1 MCREEGKPLIYT
13 LNHNLKRKMTL
24 KVLLQTF
31 RPTFLIL
38 SFVCVFLGF
47 STAFSTQE
55 PLNLLTVFLI
65 LIGAISAH
73 ISVNALNEYVDY
85 KSGLDFITTK
95 TAFSGGSGALPGQPK
110 MAGAA
115 LTSGLIALALTIGI
129 GIVFTLEYGTQILPI
144 GITGVLLIISYSPW
158 LNRSPFLC
166 LIAPGLGFGILMV
179 LGTHMLL
186 SSPLDPAP
194 WLISLIPFCLN
205 NNLLL
210 LNQYPDI
217 SADKSVG
224 RRTFP
229 IVYGTHKSTLT
240 YAFFMLVAYSLIVA
254 LIIEGVLP
262 KLSSIAL
269 APLMLSSYAFIGAY
283 KHGSKIGQHPKHLA
297 ANVAAAISTPLLLGI
312 SIIAA

>member
-1 MCREEGKPLIYT
+1 
-13 LNHNLKRKMTL
+13 MTL

-31 RPTFLIL
+31 RPTFLTL
-38 SFVCVFLGF
+38 SVVCVFLGF
-47 STAFSTQE
+47 STAFSSQE
-55 PLNLLTVFLI
+55 QLNLLTVLLI

-73 ISVNALNEYVDY
+73 ISVNTLNEYVDY

-110 MAGAA
+110 MAVAV

-129 GIVFTLEYGTQILPI
+129 GIFFIIKYGVHILPI
-144 GITGVLLIISYSPW
+144 GIAGVLLIISYSPW
-158 LNRSPFLC
+158 LNRSPLLC

-186 SSPLDPAP
+186 SSPLDPST
-194 WLISLIPFCLN
+194 WLISLIPFCLI

-217 SADKSVG
+217 NADKSVG

-229 IVYGTHKSTLT
+229 IVHGTHKSSLT
-240 YAFFMLVAYSLIVA
+240 YAFFVLIAYSLIVA

-262 KLSSIAL
+262 KLSGIAL
-269 APLMLSSYAFIGAY
+269 APLILSSYAFMGAY
-283 KHGSKIGQHPKHLA
+283 KHGSKIGLHPKHLA

-312 SIIAA
+312 SILSA

>member
-1 MCREEGKPLIYT
+1 
-13 LNHNLKRKMTL
+13 MTL

-85 KSGLDFITTK
+85 KNGLDFITTK
-95 TAFSGGSGALPGQPK
+95 TAFSGGSGALPSQPK

-129 GIVFTLEYGTQILPI
+129 GIVFTLEYGTQILTI
-144 GITGVLLIISYSPW
+144 GIAGVLLIISYSPW

-194 WLISLIPFCLN
+194 WLIALIPFCLI

-224 RRTFP
+224 RRTLP

-312 SIIAA
+312 SIVAA

>member
-1 MCREEGKPLIYT
+1 MPL
-13 LNHNLKRKMTL
+13 N
-24 KVLLQTF
+24 VLLQTF
-31 RPTFLIL
+31 RPSFLIL

-47 STAFSTQE
+47 STAFSTQA
-55 PLNLLTVFLI
+55 PINSLSVFLI

-73 ISVNALNEYVDY
+73 ISVNTLNEYADY

-95 TAFSGGSGALPGQPK
+95 TAFSGGSGALPGQPA
-110 MAGAA
+110 MASAVLA
-115 LTSGLIALALTIGI
+115 SGLIALALTIGI
-129 GIVFTLEYGTQILPI
+129 GIFFIYKYGTQILPI
-144 GITGVLLIISYSPW
+144 GIAGILLIVSYTPW

-166 LIAPGLGFGILMV
+166 LIAPGLGFGVLMV
-179 LGTHMLL
+179 AGTHILL
-186 SSPLDPAP
+186 SSSPTPLP

-217 SADKSVG
+217 TADNSVG

-229 IVYGTHKSTLT
+229 IVYGTRKSSLA
-240 YAFFMLVAYSLIVA
+240 YALFILVAYSVIVA
-254 LIIEGVLP
+254 LIIEDVLP
-262 KLSSIAL
+262 GLSIVAL
-269 APLMLSSYAFIGAY
+269 APLILSFYALMGAC

-312 SIIAA
+312 SIISA

>member
-1 MCREEGKPLIYT
+1 
-13 LNHNLKRKMTL
+13 MTL
-24 KVLLQTF
+24 KVPLQAF

-47 STAFSTQE
+47 STALSTQE
-55 PLNLLTVFLI
+55 PFKLLTVFLI

-73 ISVNALNEYVDY
+73 ISVNAPNEYVDY

-95 TAFSGGSGALPGQPK
+95 TAFSVGSGALPGQPK
-110 MAGAA
+110 MAGAT
-115 LTSGLIALALTIGI
+115 LISGLIALALTIGI
-129 GIVFTLEYGTQILPI
+129 GFVFILEYGAHILPI
-144 GITGVLLIISYSPW
+144 GIAGVLLIISYSPW

-179 LGTHMLL
+179 LGTHTLL
-186 SSPLDPAP
+186 SSPLDPRS
-194 WLISLIPFCLN
+194 WLIALIPFCLI

-229 IVYGTHKSTLT
+229 IVYDTHKSSLI

-254 LIIEGVLP
+254 LIVEGILP

-269 APLMLSSYAFIGAY
+269 VPLMLSSYALIGAY
-283 KHGSKIGQHPKHLA
+283 KHGSTIGQHPKRLA

-312 SIIAA
+312 SIVVT

>member
-1 MCREEGKPLIYT
+1 MP
-13 LNHNLKRKMTL
+13 L

-47 STAFSTQE
+47 STTFSTQE
-55 PLNLLTVFLI
+55 PLNLVTVFLI

-73 ISVNALNEYVDY
+73 ISVNTLNEYADY

-110 MAGAA
+110 MAGAT
-115 LTSGLIALALTIGI
+115 LISGLIALALTIGI
-129 GIVFTLEYGTQILPI
+129 GIVFILEYGTHILPI
-144 GITGVLLIISYSPW
+144 GIAGVLLIISYSPW
-158 LNRSPFLC
+158 LNHSPFLC

-179 LGTHMLL
+179 IGTHTLL
-186 SSPLDPAP
+186 SSPLEPLP
-194 WLISLIPFCLN
+194 WLISLIPFCLI

-217 SADKSVG
+217 NADKSVG

-229 IVYGTHKSTLT
+229 IVYGTHKSSLT
-240 YAFFMLVAYSLIVA
+240 YAFFMLVAYSLIAV
-254 LIIEGVLP
+254 LIIEEILP
-262 KLSSIAL
+262 KLSSVAL
-269 APLMLSSYAFIGAY
+269 APLILSSYAFMGGY

-312 SIIAA
+312 SIVSA

>member
-1 MCREEGKPLIYT
+1 MPL
-13 LNHNLKRKMTL
+13 N
-24 KVLLQTF
+24 VLLQTF
-31 RPTFLIL
+31 RPSFLIL

-47 STAFSTQE
+47 STAFSTQT
-55 PLNLLTVFLI
+55 PINFLIVALI

-73 ISVNALNEYVDY
+73 ISVNTLNEYADY

-95 TAFSGGSGALPGQPK
+95 TAFSGGSGALPEQPK
-110 MAGAA
+110 MANAV
-115 LTSGLIALALTIGI
+115 LISGLVALALTIGI
-129 GIVFTLEYGTQILPI
+129 GIFFIYAYGTHILPI
-144 GITGVLLIISYSPW
+144 GIAGILLIISYTPW

-166 LIAPGLGFGILMV
+166 LIAPGLGFGVLMV
-179 LGTHMLL
+179 AGTHLLL
-186 SSPLDPAP
+186 SSPLTPLP
-194 WLISLIPFCLN
+194 WLISLVPFCLN

-229 IVYGTHKSTLT
+229 IVYGTHKSSLT
-240 YAFFMLVAYSLIVA
+240 YACFMLIAYSLIVA
-254 LIIEGVLP
+254 LIIEDVLP
-262 KLSSIAL
+262 KLSIVAL
-269 APLMLSSYAFIGAY
+269 APLILSSYAFMGAR

-312 SIIAA
+312 SILSA

>member
-1 MCREEGKPLIYT
+1 MS
-13 LNHNLKRKMTL
+13 L

-55 PLNLLTVFLI
+55 PLKLLTVFLI

-73 ISVNALNEYVDY
+73 ISVNTLNEYADY

-95 TAFSGGSGALPGQPK
+95 TAFSGGSGALQRQPK
-110 MAGAA
+110 MAVAV
-115 LTSGLIALALTIGI
+115 LISGLIALALTIGI
-129 GIVFTLEYGTQILPI
+129 GAFFILQYGTHILPI
-144 GITGVLLIISYSPW
+144 GVAGVLLIISYSPW

-179 LGTHMLL
+179 IGTHTLL
-186 SSPLDPAP
+186 SSSLEPLP

-217 SADKSVG
+217 NADKSVG

-229 IVYGTHKSTLT
+229 IVYGTHKSSLT
-240 YAFFMLVAYSLIVA
+240 YAFFMLVAYSLIAVM
-254 LIIEGVLP
+254 IIKGILP
-262 KLSSIAL
+262 KLSSVAL
-269 APLMLSSYAFIGAY
+269 APLILSSYAFMGAC

-312 SIIAA
+312 SIVSA